1 VGHRTDKPGKVPQS
15 AASHPKDPMTDF
27 DLTLTRPLIFLPGL
41 VAAAA
46 VVALAAF
53 VMIPA
58 PPAVAAPG
66 PLPVAKAAATRDRS
80 CDTCGVMQT
89 IRRTDPRTG
98 EAVYEFS
105 VRMRDGSTRD
115 STGSTRGGWVE
126 GDRVML
132 IGGAAA
138 RALEEKQNVAL

>member
-1 VGHRTDKPGKVPQS
+1 
-15 AASHPKDPMTDF
+15 MTDF
-27 DLTLTRPLIFLPGL
+27 DLTLIRPLIFLPGL

-46 VVALAAF
+46 VAAVATF

-58 PPAVAAPG
+58 PEALAANVVQAAPLLA
-66 PLPVAKAAATRDRS
+66 PKATAARDRT
-80 CDTCGVMQT
+80 CDTCGIMQT
-89 IRRTDPRTG
+89 IRRTDPATG
-98 EAVYEFS
+98 LAVYEFS

-115 STGSTRGGWVE
+115 STGPTRGRWLE

-138 RALEEKQNVAL
+138 RALEEKQNVSL